1 MTLEKL
7 QAIYDEI
14 ANNYTRIFQIK
25 ARATF
30 FGIEPN
36 SEHIENLEN
45 KIKELEKLI
54 KTEI

>member
-14 ANNYTRIFQIK
+14 ANNYARIFQIK

-30 FGIEPN
+30 
-36 SEHIENLEN
+36 LE
-45 KIKELEKLI
+45 
-54 KTEI
+54 